1 VTGALPVASAPAMF
15 AVNDLTVWYGH
26 VLALDG
32 VSLHVRQGE
41 VVGVIGPNG
50 AGKTTLLR
58 AVSGLAPVR
67 SGTAEL
73 GGRQLIGMPPYKV
86 ARAGF
91 AHVPEGRGTIAPLT
105 VTENLRLGGSGL
117 PSAAARKR
125 IAELFEVFPALARL
139 KDRRAGLLSGGEQQ
153 MLVIARGLMMSPSV
167 LAIDEPSMGLA
178 PAVVRGVMGA
188 LRAAASTGVAIVMV
202 EQNSALAA
210 QIADR
215 VYVLVRGT
223 VRAETACGDLPSDL
237 LEEYLA

>member
-1 VTGALPVASAPAMF
+1 MTGEPPLLTVS
-15 AVNDLTVWYGH
+15 DLTVWYWH

-32 VSLHVRQGE
+32 VSMDVRQGE
-41 VVGVIGPNG
+41 VVGVVGPNG

-58 AVSGLAPVR
+58 AISGLAPVR
-67 SGTAEL
+67 SGSAEL
-73 GGRQLIGMPPYKV
+73 RGRQLIGMPPYKV

-91 AHVPEGRGTIAPLT
+91 AHVPEGRGTLAPLT
-105 VTENLRLGGSGL
+105 VTENLSLGGSAL
-117 PSAAARKR
+117 PSAASRKR
-125 IAELFEVFPALARL
+125 IAELFDVFPALARL

-153 MLVIARGLMMSPSV
+153 LLVIARGLMATPSV

-188 LRAAASTGVAIVMV
+188 LRTAASTGVAIVLV

-210 QIADR
+210 QLADR

-223 VRAETACGDLPSDL
+223 VRAETARGDVPTDL

>member
-1 VTGALPVASAPAMF
+1 VSDVPPLL
-15 AVNDLTVWYGH
+15 AVSDLTVWYGH

-32 VSLHVRQGE
+32 VSLSVRPGE

-58 AVSGLAPVR
+58 AISGLAPVR
-67 SGTAEL
+67 SGSAEL
-73 GGRQLIGMPPYKV
+73 GGRQLIGLPPYKV

-105 VTENLRLGGSGL
+105 VTENLRLGGSAL
-117 PSAAARKR
+117 SSAAAKR
-125 IAELFEVFPALARL
+125 RMAELFDVFPALARL
-139 KDRRAGLLSGGEQQ
+139 KNRRAGLLSGGEQQ
-153 MLVIARGLMMSPSV
+153 MMVIARGLMTSPSV

-188 LRAAASTGVAIVMV
+188 LRTAASTGVAIVLV

-215 VYVLVRGT
+215 VYVLVRGV
-223 VRAETACGDLPSDL
+223 VRAETARGDLPADL

>member
-1 VTGALPVASAPAMF
+1 MSDVPPLL
-15 AVNDLTVWYGH
+15 AVSDLTVWYGH

-32 VSLHVRQGE
+32 VSLSVRPGE

-58 AVSGLAPVR
+58 AISGLAPVR
-67 SGTAEL
+67 SGSAEL
-73 GGRQLIGMPPYKV
+73 GGRQLIGLPPYKV

-105 VTENLRLGGSGL
+105 VTENLRLGGSAL
-117 PSAAARKR
+117 SSAAAKR
-125 IAELFEVFPALARL
+125 RMAELFDVFPALARL
-139 KDRRAGLLSGGEQQ
+139 KNRRAGLLSGGEQQ
-153 MLVIARGLMMSPSV
+153 MMVIARGLMTSPSV

-188 LRAAASTGVAIVMV
+188 LRTAASTGVAIVLV

-215 VYVLVRGT
+215 VYVLVRGV
-223 VRAETACGDLPSDL
+223 VRAETARGDLPADL

>member
-1 VTGALPVASAPAMF
+1 
-15 AVNDLTVWYGH
+15 VNDARPLLSVDHLTVWYGH
-26 VLALDG
+26 VQALDD
-32 VSLHVRQGE
+32 VSIRAERGE

-58 AVSGLAPVR
+58 TLSGLTPAR
-67 SGTAEL
+67 SGSAEL
-73 GGRQLIGMPPYKV
+73 DGKQLLGTAPYKV
-86 ARAGF
+86 ARLGF

-105 VTENLRLGGSGL
+105 VAENLRLGGSAL
-117 PSAAARKR
+117 SAARARER
-125 IAELFEVFPALARL
+125 MAELYEAFPALARL

-153 MLVIARGLMMSPSV
+153 MMVIARGLMMSPSV

-178 PAVVRGVMGA
+178 PTVVRGLMGV
-188 LRAAASTGVAIVMV
+188 LRVAASSGVAIVLV

-215 VYVLVRGT
+215 IYVLVRGT
-223 VRAETACGDLPSDL
+223 VRSETASGELPVDL

>member
-1 VTGALPVASAPAMF
+1 VTGAPPQL
-15 AVNDLTVWYGH
+15 AVDNLTVWYGH

-58 AVSGLAPVR
+58 AISGLSPAR
-67 SGTAEL
+67 SGSAEL
-73 GGRQLIGMPPYKV
+73 GGRQLLGLPPYKV

-91 AHVPEGRGTIAPLT
+91 SHVPEGRGTIAPLT
-105 VTENLRLGGSGL
+105 VAENLRLGGSAL
-117 PSAAARKR
+117 SSAAARR
-125 IAELFEVFPALARL
+125 RMTELFDVFPALARL

-153 MLVIARGLMMSPSV
+153 MLVIARGLMTGPSV

-178 PAVVRGVMGA
+178 PAVVRGVVGV
-188 LRAAASTGVAIVMV
+188 LRTAAATGVAIVLV

-223 VRAETACGDLPSDL
+223 VRAETARGDLPTDL